1 LVNIEVEEH
10 GRVINVGLVVSLG
23 IQILLEVY
31 NLSLSFHLSL
41 EVLLKF
47 IQVTLLHLICM
58 HSYFVNLPIAHE
70 VDFIT
75 DLMNILEKRLQ
86 GLF

>member
-1 LVNIEVEEH
+1 MID
-10 GRVINVGLVVSLG
+10 VGLVVALG

-31 NLSLSFHLSL
+31 NLSLSFNLSL
-41 EVLLKF
+41 KVLLQV

-58 HSYFVNLPIAHE
+58 HSYFVNLPITHE

-75 DLMNILEKRLQ
+75 DLMNVLEKRLQ

>member
-1 LVNIEVEEH
+1 
-10 GRVINVGLVVSLG
+10 VINVGLVVSLG

-41 EVLLKF
+41 EVLFKV

-58 HSYFVNLPIAHE
+58 HGYFVYFPIAHE

-75 DLMNILEKRLQ
+75 DLMYVLKKRLQ